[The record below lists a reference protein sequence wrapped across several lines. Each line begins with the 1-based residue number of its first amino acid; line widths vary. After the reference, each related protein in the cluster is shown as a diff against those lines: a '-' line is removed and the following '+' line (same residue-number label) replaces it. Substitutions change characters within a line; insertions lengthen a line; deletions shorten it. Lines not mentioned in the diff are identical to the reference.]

1 MPGDV
6 SNETAAL
13 AENRPSN
20 VHLMGMPTGRN
31 PIQEVVAPFEERGQG
46 GSRLTAPESKRAQT
60 LSSSSTGAHQREL
73 GSPRSAI
80 GGVIATIGHFTS
92 DRRSF
97 T

>member
-1 MPGDV
+1 MSVGRSDCGHRAEQHRPDPRAKPGACEGPKRTADRSRRTSLAPMPGDV

-46 GSRLTAPESKRAQT
+46 GSRWTAP
-60 LSSSSTGAHQREL
+60 
-73 GSPRSAI
+73 
-80 GGVIATIGHFTS
+80 
-92 DRRSF
+92 
-97 T
+97 